1 MLIGAP
7 DFLPAILN
15 LSGSWNEIL
24 DQLYSIFARD
34 FKSGAVRHRN
44 LKVFFDKRVLPD
56 GEGKEEGFWHMVSRY
71 DSELGQRLVDYRRAE
86 RLPWAR
92 PMMESPPRLEIKVFD
107 YLEGPKDKGIRRYIW
122 LEGYDYVL
130 ILQHRKS
137 AFYWITAFYVDTGW
151 KRKDLEKRFEE
162 KS

>member
-24 DQLYSIFARD
+24 DQLYSIFGRD
-34 FKSGAVRHRN
+34 FKSGAVQHRN

-56 GEGKEEGFWHMVSRY
+56 GEGKEEGFWHVVSRY
-71 DSELGQRLVDYRRAE
+71 ESKLGQRLIDYRRAE

-92 PMMESPPRLEIKVFD
+92 PMMESPQRLELKVFD
-107 YLEGPKDKGIRRYIW
+107 YMEGPKDKGIRRYIW
-122 LEGYDYVL
+122 LDKYDYVL
-130 ILQHRKS
+130 ILQHRGNT
-137 AFYWITAFYVDTGW
+137 FYWITAFYVDADW
-151 KRKDLEKRFEE
+151 KRKDLEKRFEG